1 MTGIKCSFLQEKL
14 NGTYSHILE
23 GKGDKSSEKPVGQ
36 HGQGISIAT
45 CIRLEQLIHVEPWN
59 RAWANSEKN
68 DEEVDKQNR
77 HIGGG
82 FDMGVLQNVRNVIQ
96 RMPVIWISF

>member
-1 MTGIKCSFLQEKL
+1 MSGIEEGSFLQEKL

-23 GKGDKSSEKPVGQ
+23 GKNDKSSEKPVGQ
-36 HGQGISIAT
+36 HGQGIGIAT

-59 RAWANSEKN
+59 GAWANCEKN

-77 HIGGG
+77 HIGEG
-82 FDMGVLQNVRNVIQ
+82 FEFGVLQNVEMLFNERKY
-96 RMPVIWISF
+96 